1 VKDGTER
8 ESLAIRQQ
16 AALGVLRALS
26 AAQALDRAASADT
39 DLMNVPRP
47 GASPGRGRHAHL
59 TNGNTVRRFILAAV
73 TGTAAAAVTL
83 LGGIMPAGA
92 AVHGPAAGAGYALA
106 INQSS
111 GDGEMNWNTN
121 TNHPDLLTRIGT
133 PSASATASIEGI
145 VAHSEMP
152 TTAPVFNVASGY
164 GAGTPRLE
172 IQAGD
177 GTYEAGYPA
186 VVCGA
191 TAPAVCWASPVGT
204 QGTSYGATYGQVRGY
219 IDSHGGV
226 VAAFVVADGSQATP
240 YTADIS
246 ALSWDTTQLI
256 PGTIANQLGAKD
268 VCGDYANRHWTVTSE
283 AGTGVTFYAAT
294 RLNSGHWRKLGHPL
308 SVAAIGSVSFVTTR
322 GTTLRLGYSNGLGQW
337 VYSTFASHVASC

>member
-1 VKDGTER
+1 MKDGAGE
-8 ESLAIRQQ
+8 EALAIRQQ
-16 AALGVLRALS
+16 AGLGVLRALS
-26 AAQALDRAASADT
+26 AAQALDRAASAGT

-59 TNGNTVRRFILAAV
+59 TKGNTVRRLILAAIG
-73 TGTAAAAVTL
+73 GTAAAVAL
-83 LGGIMPAGA
+83 LGGTLPAGA
-92 AVHGPAAGAGYALA
+92 AVHGPAAGGGYTLV
-106 INQSS
+106 IGQSS

-133 PSASATASIEGI
+133 VSASATADIEGI
-145 VAHSEMP
+145 TAHSEMP

-177 GTYEAGYPA
+177 GSYEAGYPA
-186 VVCGA
+186 SVCGA
-191 TAPAVCWASPVGT
+191 VAPAVCWASPLGT
-204 QGTSYGATYGQVRGY
+204 QGTSYDATYGQVRGY

-246 ALSWDTTQLI
+246 NLSWDTTQLI

-268 VCGDYANRHWTVTSE
+268 VCGNYANRHWTVTSE

-308 SVAAIGSVSFVTTR
+308 TVAAIGSVNFTTTR
-322 GTTLRLGYSNGLGQW
+322 GTTLRLGYANGLGQW
-337 VYSTFASHVASC
+337 VYGEFLSDVTSC